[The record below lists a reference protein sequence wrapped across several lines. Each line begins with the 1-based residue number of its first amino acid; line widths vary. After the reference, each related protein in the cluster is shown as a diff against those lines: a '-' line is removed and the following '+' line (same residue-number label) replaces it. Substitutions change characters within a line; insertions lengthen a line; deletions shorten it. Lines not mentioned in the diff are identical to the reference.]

1 MSLDGISDF
10 NLGELLYTHFSSYGG
25 MSGRGCGQRN
35 SEVWTE
41 VISTVHSKEVSKC
54 EPNTRKPK
62 GSSIAIPS

>member
-41 VISTVHSKEVSKC
+41 VISTVQQGSEYV
-54 EPNTRKPK
+54 RKPK